1 MTIERSEQW
10 RLTVEL
16 GASCEEW
23 YRRAFGYRGTRSSD
37 GIDDAGGFGEFSTRI
52 VSFPDHNQSPRN
64 TYQSAMGIY
73 LTNFLI
79 RMDTMANILHHPQKP
94 LATTRSM
101 EYLKFRE
108 LSAEQ
113 KLSLLFCV
121 TAVTTRKTPS
131 FQGSID
137 RGYLSSLVDQGIRG
151 RKAEELFVRT
161 FEGALDAVRIDETQE
176 KAETFIRK
184 LAQAVF
190 ENSRRNLHA
199 KLRHIEPL
207 HWYPLIWMHSPIL
220 WLVFPLIKLT
230 KLAV

>member
-1 MTIERSEQW
+1 ELLDTEEQEAVMVLMTPEGLENS
-10 RLTVEL
+10 RLQQQ
-16 GASCEEW
+16 
-23 YRRAFGYRGTRSSD
+23 
-37 GIDDAGGFGEFSTRI
+37 GIDPHEKNGEFDHAARLKAGISARTWTHCEIHPSILLGICARI

-137 RGYLSSLVDQGIRG
+137 RGV
-151 RKAEELFVRT
+151 
-161 FEGALDAVRIDETQE
+161 
-176 KAETFIRK
+176 
-184 LAQAVF
+184 
-190 ENSRRNLHA
+190 
-199 KLRHIEPL
+199 
-207 HWYPLIWMHSPIL
+207 
-220 WLVFPLIKLT
+220 
-230 KLAV
+230 